1 VIPAARYLLSEHL
14 RTRGFVAP
22 TVVLLA
28 GVVVLYAQPPNP
40 VISTAGTVAAFLFAA
55 QCWLSLGLF
64 NSQGT
69 ADRQVLVATVG
80 GRRFALARLLA
91 AGALAAR
98 TSVLGLSACAL
109 LTLPLDLPPVVPT
122 ARALTRARSR
132 PVWRASWPPSASSR
146 SPSRWSA
153 PCCGA
158 AANDAGARLRCRSAP
173 APVAQL
179 DRASVYGTEGQR
191 FESSRARCVETPAT
205 AGFRRSGT
213 PPGDA
218 GRVAH

>member
-55 QCWLSLGLF
+55 QCWLALGLF

-122 ARALTRARSR
+122 ARALDTTH
-132 PVWRASWPPSASSR
+132 
-146 SPSRWSA
+146 
-153 PCCGA
+153 
-158 AANDAGARLRCRSAP
+158 AGEVPARL
-173 APVAQL
+173 VGDL
-179 DRASVYGTEGQR
+179 ASVAL
-191 FESSRARCVETPAT
+191 FAVAVAVVCSLLW
-205 AGFRRSGT
+205 RR
-213 PPGDA
+213 
-218 GRVAH
+218 RE

>member
-55 QCWLSLGLF
+55 QCWLALGLF

-91 AGALAAR
+91 RQAAR
-98 TSVLGLSACAL
+98 C
-109 LTLPLDLPPVVPT
+109 
-122 ARALTRARSR
+122 RRARRADLGAR
-132 PVWRASWPPSASSR
+132 PVGVCAAH
-146 SPSRWSA
+146 
-153 PCCGA
+153 A
-158 AANDAGARLRCRSAP
+158 AARPAPGGADGPCPHAGEVPARLAGD
-173 APVAQL
+173 L
-179 DRASVYGTEGQR
+179 ASVAL
-191 FESSRARCVETPAT
+191 FAVAVAVVCSLLW
-205 AGFRRSGT
+205 RR
-213 PPGDA
+213 
-218 GRVAH
+218 RE